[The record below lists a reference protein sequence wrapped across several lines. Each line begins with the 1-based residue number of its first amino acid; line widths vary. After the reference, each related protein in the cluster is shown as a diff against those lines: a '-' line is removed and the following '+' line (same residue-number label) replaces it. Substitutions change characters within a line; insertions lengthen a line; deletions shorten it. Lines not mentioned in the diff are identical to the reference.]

1 MGKEVEA
8 GVEVEEV
15 RDDEKGAEDATSE
28 SIESKRREA
37 ARAEGAAAGDAARAK
52 VTPTTQTWEM
62 RDMRP
67 GTARHMC
74 CMRTRRTIARVTA
87 SAGATFLPLALAT
100 TAPEDEDSEFPSSGC
115 CMERCAAFTV
125 RLFFQS

>member
-62 RDMRP
+62 RDEA
-67 GTARHMC
+67 GHGEAHVLHANKTNHSKSHSK
-74 CMRTRRTIARVTA
+74 RR
-87 SAGATFLPLALAT
+87 SHFLALGARYYS
-100 TAPEDEDSEFPSSGC
+100 A
-115 CMERCAAFTV
+115 R
-125 RLFFQS
+125 R